1 MMMRWVPCS
10 DSLPRDGDPIRF
22 LLDSRDT
29 SINGTYASGAFRS
42 RWTDYDVGRVRSWR
56 AIDGANDAVA
66 ARALGETVRA
76 ERRG

>member
-22 LLDSRDT
+22 LLESRDT
-29 SINGTYASGAFRS
+29 SIDGTYARGAFRS

-56 AIDGANDAVA
+56 TLDGPSDKGD
-66 ARALGETVRA
+66 ARAEV
-76 ERRG
+76 